1 MTIVIVHLSLTTR
14 LPVFDFLLFQ
24 PASIAAEHET
34 IFVTMTELELIKH
47 FPTLERELLAEILE
61 VADVKTIRPGETI
74 IKTGQN
80 IRAAILV
87 MEGLVKIYREDEEG
101 GEYFMYYLDEGK
113 ACAISLVCAL
123 GTGTSGIMAKA
134 VTLATILVVP
144 AHYVDQWIGKYKS
157 WAQFAVNSYRERFEE
172 LLQIIDHVAFRNM
185 DERLVFYLKRHCE
198 KQDTHIIS
206 TSFTE
211 IAQELNS
218 SREVISRLMKK
229 LSERGIVKLHNSYVE
244 ILDLDKALS

>member
-1 MTIVIVHLSLTTR
+1 MRGRHAR
-14 LPVFDFLLFQ
+14 F
-24 PASIAAEHET
+24 
-34 IFVTMTELELIKH
+34 IFAGMTEKELAGY
-47 FPTLERELLAEILE
+47 FPTLEKDLLSEISNVAEIR
-61 VADVKTIRPGETI
+61 TIREGETI
-74 IKTGQN
+74 MKTGQN

-87 MEGLVKIYREDEEG
+87 VDGLVKIYREDDDG
-101 GEYFMYYLDEGK
+101 DEYFMYYLDKGK

-123 GTGTSGIMAKA
+123 GKGTSGVMAKA
-134 VTLATILVVP
+134 VSEATILIVP
-144 AHYVDQWIGKYKS
+144 AQYVDQWIGKYKS

-198 KQDTHIIS
+198 KLNTNVVS

-229 LSERGIVKLHNSYVE
+229 LSERGVVKLHNTHVE
-244 ILDLDKALS
+244 VLNLEKALN